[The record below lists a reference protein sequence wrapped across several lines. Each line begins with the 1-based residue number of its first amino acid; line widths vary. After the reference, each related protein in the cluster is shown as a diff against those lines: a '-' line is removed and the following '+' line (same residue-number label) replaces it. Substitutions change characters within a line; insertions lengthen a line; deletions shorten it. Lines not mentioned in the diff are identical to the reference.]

1 MFFQYLYESENLPL
15 TRGKS
20 YRKAVR
26 AVIMKNGQ
34 LLMLRTINGDFKFPG
49 GGVKKEEE
57 DTEALRR
64 EVMEETGFGLSQVGA
79 CLGRVLE
86 RKKDDFLEDTTFEME
101 SLYFLCSASLGS
113 SVLRHWKGMS
123 WIFSSLPFGY
133 PWTKPFQATKK

>member
-34 LLMLRTINGDFKFPG
+34 LLMLRTIHGDFKFPG

-57 DTEALRR
+57 DTVALKR

-86 RKKDDFLEDTTFEME
+86 RKEDDFWKIPPLRW
-101 SLYFLCSASLGS
+101 SLCISSAARLWGAGCSGAGR
-113 SVLRHWKGMS
+113 V
-123 WIFSSLPFGY
+123 
-133 PWTKPFQATKK
+133 